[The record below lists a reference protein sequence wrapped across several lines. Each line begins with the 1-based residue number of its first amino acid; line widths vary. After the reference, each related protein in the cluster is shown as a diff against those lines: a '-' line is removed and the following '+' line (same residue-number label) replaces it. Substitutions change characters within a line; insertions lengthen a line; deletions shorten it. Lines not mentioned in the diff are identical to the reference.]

1 MTKFENIELIYNQF
15 SNLADEIHNMIEDEN
30 FDELIGKLEY
40 KDTLIKKLTAMKKTL
55 ELSSEEQKKMDILEQ
70 NLKIKENQN
79 INYLSKMQDEVG
91 QKLKNTKS
99 KVKMSSAY
107 AIKTQDDSGVYF
119 DVSE

>member
-15 SNLADEIHNMIEDEN
+15 SNLADEIHNMIDDEN
-30 FDELIGKLEY
+30 FDELMGKLEY
-40 KDTLIKKLTAMKKTL
+40 KDKLINKLVAMKKTL
-55 ELSSEEQKKMDILEQ
+55 ELDDEEQKKLDVLEQ

-79 INYLSKMQDEVG
+79 IAYLSQLQDEVG
-91 QKLKNTKS
+91 QKLKTTRG

-107 AIKTQDDSGVYF
+107 AIKSQDDSGVYF

>member
-30 FDELIGKLEY
+30 FDELIEKLEY
-40 KDTLIKKLTAMKKTL
+40 KDTLIKKLIAMKKTL

-79 INYLSKMQDEVG
+79 INYLSKMQDEVE

-107 AIKTQDDSGVYF
+107 SIKSQDNSGVYF